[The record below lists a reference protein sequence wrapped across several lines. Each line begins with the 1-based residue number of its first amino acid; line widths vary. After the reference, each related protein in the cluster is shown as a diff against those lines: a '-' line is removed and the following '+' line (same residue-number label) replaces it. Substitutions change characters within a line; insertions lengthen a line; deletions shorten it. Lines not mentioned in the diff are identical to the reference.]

1 MLLFAF
7 KKLLQQAT
15 ENDIQFVRE
24 ILTCHAW
31 LSLPVTSVILVIG
44 LTLAVLRQKGSW
56 RFHLNH

>member
-31 LSLPVTSVILVIG
+31 LSLPVTLVILVIG
-44 LTLAVLRQKGSW
+44 LTPAV
-56 RFHLNH
+56 